1 MKLLE
6 QSLLMIL
13 KLLLDTR
20 IIWIIYIKA
29 SKNTRKK
36 PKITILF
43 DDMIVDMHSNKKS
56 NEIVTKLIIR
66 SRKLSISLTFITQSS
81 FKVLKDVRLNTTHFF
96 IQKIPNK
103 RELKQIALNHSSNVD
118 FKDSMNLYQKC
129 TAKPYSF
136 FSY

>member
-1 MKLLE
+1 
-6 QSLLMIL
+6 MIL

>member
-1 MKLLE
+1 
-6 QSLLMIL
+6 MIL

-81 FKVLKDVRLNTTHFF
+81 FKVLKDVILNTTHFF

-129 TAKPYSF
+129 TAKPCSF

>member
-81 FKVLKDVRLNTTHFF
+81 FKVLKDVILNTTHFF

-118 FKDSMNLYQKC
+118 FKDAMNLYQKC
-129 TAKPYSF
+129 TAKPCSF